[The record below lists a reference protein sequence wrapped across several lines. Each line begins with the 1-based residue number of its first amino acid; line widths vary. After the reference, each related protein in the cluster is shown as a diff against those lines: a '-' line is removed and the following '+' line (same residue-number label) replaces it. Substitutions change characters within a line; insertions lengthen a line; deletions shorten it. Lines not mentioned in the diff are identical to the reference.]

1 MFDDEGFVSEGT
13 GENIFF
19 FKDNILRTPSIR
31 ACLNGITR
39 QSIISIAKDFGYKVE
54 EGDWTYNDLIESDE
68 IFLTG
73 TAVEVTPVTKIDN
86 EIISNGVIGNLTRK
100 IQSKYQSIIVGNEK
114 HYLDW
119 LTFI

>member
-1 MFDDEGFVSEGT
+1 MKVNSLKGT
-13 GENIFF
+13 ASYDSIFKSKEHQLSSGPHNIFL
-19 FKDNILRTPSIR
+19 KKN
-31 ACLNGITR
+31 
-39 QSIISIAKDFGYKVE
+39 
-54 EGDWTYNDLIESDE
+54 ESDE